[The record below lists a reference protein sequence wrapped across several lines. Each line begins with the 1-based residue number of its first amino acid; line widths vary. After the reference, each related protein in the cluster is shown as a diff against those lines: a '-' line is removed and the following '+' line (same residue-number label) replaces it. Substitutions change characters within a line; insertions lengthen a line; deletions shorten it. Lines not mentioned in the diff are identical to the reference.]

1 MEHAPVGF
9 PRDLLT
15 QPWRVRLQY
24 FQTYTMAHPRLVAA
38 RDALINAI
46 REVPPNSLIL
56 VLGPTGVG
64 KTTLRVK
71 IEQLL
76 TAELQSVLERDPGR
90 LPVVSVECI
99 APDSGNFSWR
109 DHFRRLL
116 LHMEES
122 LVEYKINPA
131 APVRIGARGMRFLP
145 SARAVGAEYH
155 HAVEQ
160 ALIFR
165 RPVAVLLDE
174 AQHMA
179 RMGSG
184 RRLSDQLDVLKSLAN
199 RTHTV
204 HVLIGT
210 YELLAFRHLSA
221 QLSRRS
227 LDLHFPRYQAE
238 QSDQWQAFRTVVRSF
253 ALQLPLVEPPDLLRE
268 VDYLY
273 ERSIGCVG
281 ILKDWLIRAL
291 VSVARRNAASL
302 TRRDLQAHALSVA
315 QCETMLTEAVEGE
328 RRLRESLT
336 ERSRLRTRLGL
347 PPQEHPRD
355 DAQSHGAV
363 LPLKSPRARR
373 AQRIPGHR
381 RPVRDAIGAPRGN
394 DAHAGTL

>member
-1 MEHAPVGF
+1 MAPVPVGF

-15 QPWRVRLQY
+15 QPWGARLQY
-24 FQTYTMAHPRLVAA
+24 FQSYTIAHPRLVAA
-38 RDALINAI
+38 REALVNAI
-46 REVPPNSLIL
+46 HEVPPNSLIL

-64 KTTLRVK
+64 KTTLRLK

-99 APDSGNFSWR
+99 APESGSFSWR

-116 LHMEES
+116 LQMEEP
-122 LVEYKINPA
+122 LVEYKISPT
-131 APVRIGARGMRFLP
+131 APVRIGARGTRFLP
-145 SARAVGAEYH
+145 SERAVGAEYH

-160 ALIFR
+160 ALLFR

-174 AQHMA
+174 AQHLA

-238 QSDQWQAFRTVVRSF
+238 QADQWQAFRTVVRSF
-253 ALQLPLVEPPDLLRE
+253 ALQLPLAEPPDLLSE

-273 ERSIGCVG
+273 ERSLGCVG
-281 ILKDWLIRAL
+281 ILKDWLMRAL
-291 VSVARRNAASL
+291 ASVARRNAAVL
-302 TRRDLQAHALSVA
+302 THRDLQAHALSVA
-315 QCETMLTEAVEGE
+315 QCETMLTEVAEGE
-328 RRLRESLT
+328 RRLGESPT
-336 ERSRLRTRLGL
+336 ERSRLRIRLGL
-347 PPQEHPRD
+347 PPQEHSRD
-355 DAQSHGAV
+355 DPQSPQV
-363 LPLKSPRARR
+363 ELPLKSPSARR
-373 AQRIPGHR
+373 SRHTPGHR
-381 RPVRDAIGAPRGN
+381 RPVRDAIGTPRGS
-394 DAHAGTL
+394 DAQARTR

>member
-1 MEHAPVGF
+1 MDATAVGF
-9 PRDLLT
+9 PGDLLT
-15 QPWRVRLQY
+15 QPWCTRLQY

-38 RDALINAI
+38 RDALLNAI
-46 REVPPNSLIL
+46 HEVPPNSLIL

-64 KTTLRVK
+64 KTTLRMK

-76 TAELQSVLERDPGR
+76 AAELQSVLERDPAR

-99 APDSGNFSWR
+99 APDSGSFNWR
-109 DHFRRLL
+109 DHFRRFLL
-116 LHMEES
+116 QMEEP
-122 LVEYKINPA
+122 LVDYKITPA
-131 APVRIGARGMRFLP
+131 APVRIGTRATRFLP
-145 SARAVGAEYH
+145 SERAVGVEYR

-160 ALIFR
+160 ALRFR

-184 RRLSDQLDVLKSLAN
+184 RRLSEQLDVLKSLAN

-204 HVLIGT
+204 HVMIGT

-253 ALQLPLVEPPDLLRE
+253 ARQLPLAEPPQLLRE
-268 VDYLY
+268 ADYLY

-281 ILKDWLIRAL
+281 ILKDWLMRVLASL
-291 VSVARRNAASL
+291 ARRNAASL
-302 TRRDLQAHALSVA
+302 THRDLQVHALSVA
-315 QCETMLTEAVEGE
+315 QCETMLTEIAEGE
-328 RRLRESLT
+328 RRLQESPT
-336 ERSRLRTRLGL
+336 DRSRLRTRLGL
-347 PPQEHPRD
+347 PPQEHARDEAAGQRVDLPR
-355 DAQSHGAV
+355 
-363 LPLKSPRARR
+363 KSPSIRQVRR
-373 AQRIPGHR
+373 TPGHR
-381 RPVRDAIGAPRGN
+381 RPVRDAIGTTKGN
-394 DAHAGTL
+394 DAQARTL